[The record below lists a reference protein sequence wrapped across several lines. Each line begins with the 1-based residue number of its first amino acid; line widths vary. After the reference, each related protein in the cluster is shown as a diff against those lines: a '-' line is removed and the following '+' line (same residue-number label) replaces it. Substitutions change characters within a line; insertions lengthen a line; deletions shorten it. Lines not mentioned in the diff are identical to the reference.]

1 MCLHTAA
8 HTCTGCLS
16 RKYSFVL
23 ELDSEQKIGTI
34 CIGRAE
40 VIYLCMIIIHFFA
53 LKTFNFDAE
62 VHDERK
68 YERNKSGEKIN
79 DEILSLVS

>member
-1 MCLHTAA
+1 MVRLLTIDLFACVEEFCFLI
-8 HTCTGCLS
+8 S
-16 RKYSFVL
+16 SP
-23 ELDSEQKIGTI
+23 TI